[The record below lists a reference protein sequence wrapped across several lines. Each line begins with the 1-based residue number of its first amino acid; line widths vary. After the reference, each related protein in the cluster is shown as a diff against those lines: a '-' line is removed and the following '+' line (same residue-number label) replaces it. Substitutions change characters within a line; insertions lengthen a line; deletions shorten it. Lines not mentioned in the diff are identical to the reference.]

1 MEEARGCGHTLIEG
15 GLITFGGRALSRCLG
30 WIHFSCMDSDHS
42 FLVIL
47 WWKLDGHTFVM
58 LFGLI

>member
-1 MEEARGCGHTLIEG
+1 MEEGRECGHTLIGG
-15 GLITFGGRALSRCLG
+15 GLITFGGRALSRGLG
-30 WIHFSCMDSDHS
+30 WIHFKSCMDHS

-47 WWKLDGHTFVM
+47 WWTLDGHTFVM